1 MQPYSPWS
9 FAEGQGCCHISVMAI
24 EAPLPITPIYR
35 LVVTAS
41 QLKAKQF
48 VWVIV
53 NDSFR
58 GAPIQ
63 TSKRTFRSMED
74 AYNAGRDALAYWQQ
88 KARRANPAVD
98 LAQPPPA
105 KKTTDRA
112 AKPT

>member
-1 MQPYSPWS
+1 MMYD
-9 FAEGQGCCHISVMAI
+9 
-24 EAPLPITPIYR
+24 APLPIIPAYR

-58 GAPIQ
+58 GAPAQ

-88 KARRANPAVD
+88 KARRTNPAVD

-105 KKTTDRA
+105 KKSG
-112 AKPT
+112 